1 MSNKVFLMGLI
12 TLLVFPICGF
22 LLRFGIDLSQIDNF
36 LGFQSFDWL
45 PIGLGLEFGFVYA
58 FVALLFMRAEVFST
72 SNLKMERLIKGLN
85 LNFWQGI
92 FLSLCAGIGEELF
105 FRMSLQPFLGIWI
118 TSIVFVAIHGYLNPL
133 DWKFSLYGLI
143 ALPFIV
149 ILSYGYERFGIHFAI
164 AAHFCYDAVLFTA
177 MLEDKKTI

>member
-1 MSNKVFLMGLI
+1 MSNNVFLMGLI

-22 LLRFGIDLSQIDNF
+22 LLRFGIDLSQIENF

-45 PIGLGLEFGFVYA
+45 PIGLGLEFGFAYA
-58 FVALLFMRAEVFST
+58 FVAMLFMRAEVFST

-105 FRMSLQPFLGIWI
+105 FRMSLQPFLGI
-118 TSIVFVAIHGYLNPL
+118 
-133 DWKFSLYGLI
+133 
-143 ALPFIV
+143 
-149 ILSYGYERFGIHFAI
+149 
-164 AAHFCYDAVLFTA
+164 
-177 MLEDKKTI
+177 